1 MLMVCSPHLLLW
13 LRGRA
18 AESAATLIN
27 INVAR
32 QHFEKLDGGSYR

>member
-1 MLMVCSPHLLLW
+1 MDLMPMVCSP
-13 LRGRA
+13 RGCA
-18 AESAATLIN
+18 GGGAESAATLIN